1 MFQCRHDAEH
11 LIKFQT
17 DLNLRQMMQGTVS
30 ENAAGIRRVCKRFDQ
45 PKAMKQGWSTL
56 DTQGRSKHVQL
67 STVAILGF

>member
-45 PKAMKQGWSTL
+45 PKAMKQG
-56 DTQGRSKHVQL
+56 
-67 STVAILGF
+67 